1 LSKARDK
8 FTHRGVIFYIA
19 VSILFFQIEF
29 VALILAEKMSL
40 LQGVR
45 AATSGLRS
53 LALTTSNNA
62 AAANKTPAS
71 AAPPKR
77 PSNPFFL
84 FRNEKIKVAFSV
96 RV

>member
-1 LSKARDK
+1 
-8 FTHRGVIFYIA
+8 
-19 VSILFFQIEF
+19 

-53 LALTTSNNA
+53 LALATSNNA
-62 AAANKTPAS
+62 AAGAANKTPAS
-71 AAPPKR
+71 TSPPKR

-84 FRNEKIKVAFSV
+84 FRNEKIKVTFE
-96 RV
+96 